1 MANIAERI
9 VEGGIFSSRWLQAPM
24 YVGLV
29 VAQTFYCWKFGVELW
44 HMIATLTGPE
54 GMTAKMFLLG
64 ILELIDFVMV
74 ANLIAMVVIGGY
86 ATFISKLDI
95 GHHPDRPEWL
105 DHIDPGSIKVK
116 LASSLIGIS
125 SIQLLQAFIGIDT
138 RVAKLADPAAIDL
151 FYRGILWQI
160 VLHVVFVISALLLAL
175 TDMVMMRRHRA
186 GDKDDH

>member
-1 MANIAERI
+1 MANLAERI
-9 VEGGIFSSRWLQAPM
+9 IEGGIFGSRWLQAPM

-44 HMIATLTGPE
+44 HLIAQTGTLDG
-54 GMTAKMFLLG
+54 KHFLMV
-64 ILELIDFVMV
+64 ILELIDFTMV

-125 SIQLLQAFIGIDT
+125 SIQLLQSFISVGSMTFADT
-138 RVAKLADPAAIDL
+138 VAADAY
-151 FYRGILWQI
+151 YRGILWQI

>member
-9 VEGGIFSSRWLQAPM
+9 VEGGIFGSRWLQAPM
-24 YVGLV
+24 YIGLV
-29 VAQTFYCWKFGVELW
+29 IAQTFYCWKFGVELW
-44 HMIATLTGPE
+44 HLIASAQSLDG
-54 GMTAKMFLLG
+54 KHFLMV
-64 ILELIDFVMV
+64 ILELIDFTMV

-125 SIQLLQAFIGIDT
+125 SIQLLQSFIGISDK
-138 RVAKLADPAAIDL
+138 AFPDAFAADAY
-151 FYRGILWQI
+151 YRGVMWQI
-160 VLHVVFVISALLLAL
+160 VLHVVFVVSALLLAL
-175 TDMVMMRRHRA
+175 TDMVMMRRRRA
-186 GDKDDH
+186 GEKDDH